1 MESTHLPHDLTL
13 ITTLAS
19 ALGLA
24 LVLGFVAT
32 RLRLPALVGYLL
44 AGIVIGPATPGFV
57 ADLELSRQLAEI
69 GVILLMFGV
78 GLHFSMEDLLSVRRI
93 AVPGAL
99 VQIAVA
105 TALGV
110 GVANWWGWSFG
121 SGLVFGLTLSVAS
134 TVVLLRALEDRGLV
148 DSINGRIAVG
158 WLIVEDLATVLV
170 LVLLPALAGT
180 LGGTVDPAPG
190 NGRSILL
197 QLAIT
202 LGQVGAFIA
211 LMLLVGRRL
220 FPWLLLQIART
231 RSRELFTL
239 FVIAVA
245 LGIAYGSTRLFGVSL
260 ALGAFFAGM
269 VLRGSS
275 LSFRAAEESLPLRD
289 AFSVLFFVSVGML
302 FDPDVL
308 VREPARVLIVIAI
321 ILVGKSL
328 AAFAIVLAF
337 RYPINTALT
346 VSAGLAQ
353 IGEFSFILATLG
365 LSLGL
370 LTPDAQSLVLAG
382 ALISIAINPLVFHA
396 IEPVHAWIRRRSP
409 LVRTLERSED
419 PLAEL
424 PVTITPEQLT
434 GHTVLVGYG
443 RVGRRIA
450 DCLIE
455 QRSPFVVAELNREAV
470 ERLRERGL
478 LAISGDASDP
488 AVMVQTHVARARL
501 LVIASPDTLRVRR
514 MLEIARQLNP
524 LIEVVVRTHT
534 DDEAALLRV
543 TPGVTVFMGEEE
555 LASSM
560 TRHLL
565 HRLVQVGERTQGH
578 ANLR

>member
-1 MESTHLPHDLTL
+1 
-13 ITTLAS
+13 
-19 ALGLA
+19 
-24 LVLGFVAT
+24 
-32 RLRLPALVGYLL
+32 
-44 AGIVIGPATPGFV
+44 
-57 ADLELSRQLAEI
+57 
-69 GVILLMFGV
+69 
-78 GLHFSMEDLLSVRRI
+78 
-93 AVPGAL
+93 
-99 VQIAVA
+99 
-105 TALGV
+105 
-110 GVANWWGWSFG
+110 
-121 SGLVFGLTLSVAS
+121 
-134 TVVLLRALEDRGLV
+134 VVLLRALEDRGLV

-158 WLIVEDLATVLV
+158 WLIVEDLAMVLV

-180 LGGTVDPAPG
+180 LGGTVDSSPG
-190 NGRSILL
+190 SGRSIPL

-202 LGQVGAFIA
+202 LGQVSAFIA

-220 FPWLLLQIART
+220 FPWLLLQIAGT

-289 AFSVLFFVSVGML
+289 AFAVLFFVSVGML

-321 ILVGKSL
+321 IIIGKSL

-396 IEPVHAWIRRRSP
+396 IEPVHAWIRSRSQ
-409 LVRTLERSED
+409 LARALERSVD

-450 DCLIE
+450 DGLAE

-470 ERLRERGL
+470 ERLRERGF

-488 AVMVQTHVARARL
+488 AVMIQTHVARARL
-501 LVIASPDTLRVRR
+501 LVIAAPDALRTRR

-524 LIEVVVRTHT
+524 LIEAVVRTHT
-534 DDEAALLRV
+534 DEEATLLRN
-543 TPGVTVFMGEEE
+543 TPGVTVFMGEQE

-560 TRHLL
+560 TRHLR
-565 HRLVQVGERTQGH
+565 HRLVQVEERTQGH